1 METAATQPKERL
13 RHLAGYLGRLGTL
26 EKLLIGS
33 VVIILGMS
41 FFLVSQYASG
51 GSSVAAVVIP
61 DDADRARAMMFLRAS
76 GIPATTNATGEV
88 LVSPEQASMARGLL
102 MEEQVVPIQ
111 TASLFERLVEGRS
124 WMNSRQD
131 NHQQYWALY
140 QDELSKSLT
149 AWRSLRQARVMINM
163 PEQAGL
169 GRAHRSPTAS
179 VMVWP
184 AAGALP
190 QDSVDAVAIAV
201 GNAVSGLE
209 PQDVSVVAGNSGLA
223 YFPRTDSRLDAR
235 GTLEHRA
242 QVEAMLEDKIR
253 EFLRD
258 IPGMSLAVL
267 ARVDHARSSTQ
278 RQQFER
284 PVSGLASETVSNL
297 NQQNAAQ
304 GGAPGTRSNESMSI
318 NQGSATGSST
328 TESTEETTFENRFG
342 SSAENIEDPGG
353 DIEGVSVMLGVPRSH
368 ISRLIEQ
375 EREPPAEGEEALP
388 APSPADIAQRF
399 DSLRGDMERR
409 IQLALGN
416 IVSGDPADVAVTVS
430 MLSDVAMTGT
440 PGQAGGLGLGGGLGG
455 GTGLLGLTGGGI
467 IDTAVLGVLAV
478 VSLAMMA
485 LLVRKATRRVEL
497 PSAED
502 LVGIPPALQVDGD
515 LYGEADE
522 GDVPMSGIE
531 LDEEQVRSSKM
542 LEQVGELVNSSPE
555 AAATLLQSWISAS
568 EE

>member
-1 METAATQPKERL
+1 MEIAAGQSKEKL

-33 VVIILGMS
+33 VVVILGMS

-51 GSSVAAVVIP
+51 SSSVAAVVIA
-61 DDADRARAMMFLRAS
+61 DEADRAKAMMFLRAA

-88 LVSPEQASMARGLL
+88 LVSAEQASMARGLL

-111 TASLFERLVEGRS
+111 TATLFERLVEGRS

-140 QDELSKSLT
+140 QDELSKSLA
-149 AWRSLRQARVMINM
+149 AWRSLRQVRVMINM

-179 VMVWP
+179 VIVWP

-190 QDSVDAVAIAV
+190 QDTVDAVAIAV
-201 GNAVSGLE
+201 GNAVAGLD
-209 PQDVSVVAGNSGLA
+209 PQDVSVVDGVSGLA

-242 QVEAMLEDKIR
+242 QVEAMLEVKIR

-258 IPGMSLAVL
+258 IPGLSLAVF
-267 ARVDHARSSTQ
+267 ARVDHARRSTQ
-278 RQQFER
+278 SQQFER
-284 PVSGLASETVSNL
+284 PVSGLVSESRTEL
-297 NQQNAAQ
+297 TQQNAAR
-304 GGAPGTRSNESMSI
+304 GGAPGTRSNEAMSVS
-318 NQGSATGSST
+318 QGSATGST
-328 TESTEETTFENRFG
+328 MTETTEETTFENRFPTA
-342 SSAENIEDPGG
+342 AENVEDPGG

-375 EREPPAEGEEALP
+375 EREPPAEGEEAP
-388 APSPADIAQRF
+388 AMPTPADIAQRF
-399 DSLRGDMERR
+399 DSMRGDLERR

-430 MLSDVAMTGT
+430 MLSDLATVGGT
-440 PGQAGGLGLGGGLGG
+440 NQAGGLGVGGGMGGSSGFMGLHGGGL
-455 GTGLLGLTGGGI
+455 
-467 IDTAVLGVLAV
+467 IDKAVLGVLAL

-485 LLVRKATRRVEL
+485 LLVRKATKRVDL
-497 PSAED
+497 PSAEE
-502 LVGIPPALQVDGD
+502 LVGIPPALQADGD
-515 LYGEADE
+515 LFGEADE

-542 LEQVGELVNSSPE
+542 LEQVSELVTSSPE
-555 AAATLLQSWISAS
+555 TAATLLHSWISAS
-568 EE
+568 ED